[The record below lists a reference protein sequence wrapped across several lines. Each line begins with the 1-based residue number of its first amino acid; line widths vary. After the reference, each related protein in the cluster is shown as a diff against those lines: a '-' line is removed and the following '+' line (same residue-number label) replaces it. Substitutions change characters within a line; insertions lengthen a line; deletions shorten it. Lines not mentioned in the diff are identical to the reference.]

1 MDLINI
7 RKIINNKILNNGFN
21 LQNINDDTELLK
33 NGYLDS
39 LDIVEIIMTLEEK
52 REKRLYFNYEDHDY
66 EIDINW
72 FYKVSN
78 QTY

>member
-52 REKRLYFNYEDHDY
+52 REKRLYFNYEDQDY

>member
-1 MDLINI
+1 MDLTNI

>member
-66 EIDINW
+66 EIHINW

>member
-1 MDLINI
+1 MDIINI

-52 REKRLYFNYEDHDY
+52 REKRLYFNYEDHDK

-72 FYKVSN
+72 FYKISN

>member
-72 FYKVSN
+72 FYKISN

>member
-7 RKIINNKILNNGFN
+7 RKIIKNKILNNGFN

>member
-52 REKRLYFNYEDHDY
+52 REKRLNFNYEDHDY